1 MLTTRMSNIR
11 KDVRGSTN
19 NRETPKDKNQNSE
32 YHERVWPLQCWFYN
46 RHESPQIVSPHRET
60 ELFDEPM
67 TCALGSWH
75 PGARSIAQLLEAQ
88 RPFRTEQCPSQ
99 ESSCRTHGGCRHC
112 PDGWWS
118 LRGRPQQT
126 SQALLSSSRFR
137 LAVVPTLRQVCVPT
151 DVAKPLINRCIS
163 RSASHFYMFSSR
175 AVFGTQIAF
184 FRGGYCVTKWRWRV
198 RFMETS
204 YANSIDKDS
213 DGALVAAARRG
224 NAQAFEELVF
234 RHKQKV
240 LAVAQ
245 RIHRCNQSPR
255 SDNSNSDIASRHRRT
270 ICQRNSSD
278 SRHLHYRREGTCFPR
293 TPEVT

>member
-1 MLTTRMSNIR
+1 
-11 KDVRGSTN
+11 
-19 NRETPKDKNQNSE
+19 
-32 YHERVWPLQCWFYN
+32 
-46 RHESPQIVSPHRET
+46 
-60 ELFDEPM
+60 M

-99 ESSCRTHGGCRHC
+99 ECSCGTHGGCRNC
-112 PDGWWS
+112 QDGWWS
-118 LRGRPQQT
+118 LRRRPQQT

-198 RFMETS
+198 KFMEKS
-204 YANSIDKDS
+204 YANRIDKNSHDEFVVGPMS
-213 DGALVAAARRG
+213 GKAKTFKEIVIRP
-224 NAQAFEELVF
+224 
-234 RHKQKV
+234 KQKS
-240 LAVAQ
+240 LA
-245 RIHRCNQSPR
+245 
-255 SDNSNSDIASRHRRT
+255 
-270 ICQRNSSD
+270 
-278 SRHLHYRREGTCFPR
+278 
-293 TPEVT
+293 